1 MCATSPKIRSLAAR
15 VRIESESFTAGYS
28 CNPKTSNAIY
38 SGMRLVMC
46 GILCRGLDN
55 QDVKYRAKT
64 SVICYVDFADK
75 HESENYIG
83 TISQFYNGYEGDAER
98 QVTKLDFS
106 MLKKDFL
113 YLARMA
119 GSDIAIVTHHEMLDD
134 LQESKNRDIP
144 VAHLI
149 RIEFSRCF
157 EALPAPVDPL

>member
-1 MCATSPKIRSLAAR
+1 
-15 VRIESESFTAGYS
+15 
-28 CNPKTSNAIY
+28 
-38 SGMRLVMC
+38 MR
-46 GILCRGLDN
+46 GILCRGLDF

-64 SVICYVDFADK
+64 IVICYVDFADR

-83 TISQFYNGYEGDAER
+83 TISQFYNGENGGRGR

-119 GSDIAIVTHHEMLDD
+119 GSDIAIVTQHEMLDD
-134 LQESKNRDIP
+134 LEEPKNRDIP